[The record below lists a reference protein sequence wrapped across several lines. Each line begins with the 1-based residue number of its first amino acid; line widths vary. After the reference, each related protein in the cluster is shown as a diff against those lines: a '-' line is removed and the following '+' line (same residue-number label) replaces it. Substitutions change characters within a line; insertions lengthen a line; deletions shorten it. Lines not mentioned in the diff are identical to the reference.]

1 MQRSEATASALPD
14 QDYVD
19 HILRTMIN
27 TLIVVDRTGMVKA
40 VNHAACELLSYHEDE
55 LIGQPITQIFT
66 ELDPFQGWTNVEL
79 FYHAKDGTRIPVL
92 FSSSVLRNHEG
103 KTQGVVCIAQD
114 LTAYQQAEETLRQ
127 HTEELLRSNTELEQ
141 FASVASHDLQE
152 PLSMVTGYI
161 QLLAQCYRGQLD
173 PHADEFIGYAVEG
186 LERMRTLIRDLLEYA
201 RVGTQGKPVE
211 VTDSCEAVLQALANL
226 RMATHMARAEVTFDP
241 LPIVVADHAQLVQ
254 VFQNL
259 VANAL
264 KFHGDAPPQVHIS
277 ASQEDRS
284 WKFSVR
290 DNGIGIEPKFA
301 ERIFAIFQRLHTTA
315 EYPGTGIG
323 LAICKK
329 VIERHGGQIWV
340 ESSLGH
346 GATFFF
352 TLRADMIAE
361 SRVIRRC
368 PPRNCSS
375 SPPGSS
381 SGCAMPLTGTT
392 SPP

>member
-14 QDYVD
+14 QEYVE
-19 HILRTMIN
+19 HVLHSMIN
-27 TLIVVDRTGMVKA
+27 TLIVDRTGKVKA
-40 VNHAACELLSYHEDE
+40 VNHAGCALLGYHEEE
-55 LIGQPITQIFT
+55 LIGQPMTQVFT
-66 ELDPFQGWTNVEL
+66 GLDPFQGWANVEL
-79 FYHAKDGTRIPVL
+79 FYTSKEGKRIPVL
-92 FSSSVLRNHEG
+92 FSSSVLRDHEG
-103 KTQGVVCIAQD
+103 EMQGAVCVAQD
-114 LTAYQQAEETLRQ
+114 ITARKQAEETLRQ
-127 HTEELLRSNTELEQ
+127 QAEELVRSNAELEQ

-161 QLLAQCYRGQLD
+161 RLLAQRYRGQLD
-173 PHADEFIGYAVEG
+173 PHADEFIDYAVEG

-201 RVGTQGKPVE
+201 RVGTQGKPFE

-226 RMATHMARAEVTFDP
+226 RMATHMAKAEVTFDP

-264 KFHGDAPPQVHIS
+264 KFHGDAPPQVHLS
-277 ASQEDRS
+277 ANQEDQS
-284 WKFSVR
+284 WKFSVH

-329 VIERHGGQIWV
+329 VIERHGGRIWV

-368 PPRNCSS
+368 PPKNCSS
-375 SPPGSS
+375 SPLGSS
-381 SGCAMPLTGTT
+381 
-392 SPP
+392 